1 MVVVVLVF
9 DTPGSRS
16 NSWWIFHTSLS
27 FFSHSSPS
35 RSTNIDFFEKEYNN
49 ASFSSLLLLLLV
61 VVFIAYR
68 SGHSNALHCIR
79 FGVPLFPT
87 KSSSKSSSLLIVS
100 VSKSFTGFFTSP
112 CINSAPNS
120 TGHFAILRV
129 CLHLPPTV
137 ECASKSATFS
147 AFFSSS
153 SRNAKQISLAQDK
166 PDIPAPR
173 IATSNIMS
181 SKFSS
186 SFVFV
191 SLSLSFS
198 ESFFSLPFC
207 PMMILW
213 CFSISNCIIYNYDS
227 SKKEE

>member
-16 NSWWIFHTSLS
+16 NSWWIFHRSLS

-61 VVFIAYR
+61 VVVIAYR
-68 SGHSNALHCIR
+68 SGHSNALNCNR
-79 FGVPLFPT
+79 FGFAFFPS
-87 KSSSKSSSLLIVS
+87 KSSKSSSLLIVS
-100 VSKSFTGFFTSP
+100 VIKSFTGFLTSP

-120 TGHFAILRV
+120 TGHFAILFV

-137 ECASKSATFS
+137 AFASKSATFS

-153 SRNAKQISLAQDK
+153 SSDAKQISLAQDT

-181 SKFSS
+181 SSS
-186 SFVFV
+186 SLFVFV
-191 SLSLSFS
+191 FFSLSLSK
-198 ESFFSLPFC
+198 SFTLLPFC
-207 PMMILW
+207 PI
-213 CFSISNCIIYNYDS
+213 
-227 SKKEE
+227 

>member
-49 ASFSSLLLLLLV
+49 ASFSSVLLLLLLL
-61 VVFIAYR
+61 VFIAYR

-79 FGVPLFPT
+79 FGVPFFPS

-100 VSKSFTGFFTSP
+100 ASKSFTGFFTSP

-120 TGHFAILRV
+120 TGHFAIFFV

-137 ECASKSATFS
+137 DCASKSATFR

-153 SRNAKQISLAQDK
+153 SFNAKQISLAQDT

-173 IATSNIMS
+173 ITTSNIIMS
-181 SKFSS
+181 SLKSSS
-186 SFVFV
+186 SFVFFV
-191 SLSLSFS
+191 SLSLSFVS

-207 PMMILW
+207 PIMMIL
-213 CFSISNCIIYNYDS
+213 CGVLVVV
-227 SKKEE
+227 